1 MDTGKDI
8 ITFVINGITVDISS
22 SSGTTNFTANP
33 KTFEEQAKQER
44 NLMILRRKKGESFY
58 QMWKDDLEKFS
69 KFNTEEEIVEDIM
82 NDFHKKRGWRLVKQ
96 CP

>member
-1 MDTGKDI
+1 
-8 ITFVINGITVDISS
+8 
-22 SSGTTNFTANP
+22 
-33 KTFEEQAKQER
+33 
-44 NLMILRRKKGESFY
+44 
-58 QMWKDDLEKFS
+58 MWKDDLEKFS